1 MIKKTTK
8 IKKTKGEQTFSVFN
22 WILLGVIGIVCL
34 YPMIYVLF
42 ASLSDSNALMAH
54 EGLLLKPL
62 GFNISSYKKVIE
74 NPMILIGYKNTLF
87 VLIVGLLVNMVMT
100 TLGAY
105 FLARKNVYFKNL
117 IMGLILFTMY
127 FSGGLIPTYMIV
139 KNLGLDDSLLAL
151 ILPTAVST
159 YNMIIMRTGFAGIP
173 ETLHEAATVDGA
185 NELLIMTR
193 IYLPLAKATIAVIVL
208 YYAVTHWNSWF
219 NAAIYLNSREK
230 FPLQL
235 VLREILISNDLNT
248 MSDATSAS
256 DVESIAMSIKY
267 ATIMVATVPIL
278 IVYPFVQKYFVGGIM
293 IGSVKG

>member
-22 WILLGVIGIVCL
+22 WILLGVIGMVCL